1 MRIGEQIGGNHYQ
14 QFMIQPV
21 EFAHVNCLSFIAGNI
36 VKYICRWEVRNQIQ
50 DLDKIIHYATILK
63 EYAEKEEGQL
73 KEQAQLWSKDLK
85 DEERDPPF

>member
-36 VKYICRWEVRNQIQ
+36 VKYICRWEVRNQI
-50 DLDKIIHYATILK
+50 
-63 EYAEKEEGQL
+63 
-73 KEQAQLWSKDLK
+73 
-85 DEERDPPF
+85 